1 MNFNPAGLVSNTSA
15 HFDSNLVHRVLSS
28 KRITFPLTIDTIVSF
43 EQISSRNRRRTKLT
57 FLALTIRDAIKE
69 GMGRGGGGEGN
80 NSIESHAF
88 SFAVKNSKLLPSN
101 LLFFLNVR
109 ISTVS
114 IFCSRRSRDVI
125 VATIPVKTA
134 FKLRFRSQYRETAAR
149 EKRREKQNGSG
160 ACNIV
165 KRI

>member
-69 GMGRGGGGEGN
+69 GVGGGGN

-114 IFCSRRSRDVI
+114 MFCSRRSRDVI